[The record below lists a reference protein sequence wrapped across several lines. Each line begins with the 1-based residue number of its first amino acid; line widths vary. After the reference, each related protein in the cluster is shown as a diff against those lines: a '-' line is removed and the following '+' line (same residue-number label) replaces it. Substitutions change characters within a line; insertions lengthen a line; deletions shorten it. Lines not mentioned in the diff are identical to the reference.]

1 MQIIPDIYLVGS
13 QDCFLTYTD
22 WYSPDCEYIDCNVF
36 ALKLTDQIILF
47 DSGNGASID
56 QIFDNMLAWNLN
68 PSAISHCFL
77 THPHFDH
84 AAGAS
89 FLKDK
94 GIKIIAHSIC
104 ADAVQSG
111 DARTCPYLYHRPF
124 PKCEVDIVL
133 QDEDHLTIGDL
144 KIDALH
150 TPGHADGSMVYSFQ
164 WRNRKICVTGD
175 LVAESGSLGWDGG
188 IDFNKAKY
196 INSLKQALKLQ
207 PDVILPGH
215 RRPAL
220 SRGSIW
226 IEQALNKAIMNW
238 GENQ

>member
-36 ALKLTDQIILF
+36 ALKLANQIILF

-56 QIFDNMLAWNLN
+56 QIFGNMIAWNLD
-68 PSAISHCFL
+68 PGAISHCFL

-84 AAGAS
+84 AAGATL
-89 FLKDK
+89 LKDR
-94 GIKIIAHSIC
+94 GVKIIAHSIC
-104 ADAVQSG
+104 AAAVESG

-133 QDEDHLTIGDL
+133 QDQDHLTIGDF
-144 KIDALH
+144 KINALH
-150 TPGHADGSMVYSFQ
+150 TPGHADGSLVYSFEWQ
-164 WRNRKICVTGD
+164 NRKICVTGD
-175 LVAESGSLGWDGG
+175 LVAESGSLGWDGSV
-188 IDFNKAKY
+188 DFNRAKY
-196 INSLKQALKLQ
+196 INSLKKALELQ
-207 PDVILPGH
+207 PDMILPGH

-220 SRGSIW
+220 SQGSIW
-226 IEQALNKAIMNW
+226 IEQALNQAIMKW
-238 GENQ
+238 SGVS